1 MKKTILILLLVALAM
16 GGYWYY
22 RKLSTGP
29 EYSLMQA
36 YKAVHDHDAAAFERY
51 VDVSSVTG
59 RLVDQV
65 ADQSASLGVLAPG
78 GFAMKGAL
86 RLLKPQLAQAARQEV
101 KRYVE
106 TGSATA
112 AAEAA
117 PGRLVN
123 VSILGLADKVVGK
136 GSAFK
141 GVKYSREEGDQAF
154 IGLEFTQ
161 PRYDTTLVLEVK
173 MQDRGDHWQ
182 ATEITNT
189 GEILQHVARMEK
201 QYLLGR

>member
-1 MKKTILILLLVALAM
+1 MKKTVLILLLAGLAI

-29 EYSLMQA
+29 EYALMQA
-36 YKAVHDHDAAAFERY
+36 YKAVNDHDAAAFERY

-59 RLVDQV
+59 SLVDQV
-65 ADQSASLGVLAPG
+65 ADQGAALGVLNPG

-86 RLLKPQLAQAARQEV
+86 RLLKPQLTQAAQQEI
-101 KRYVE
+101 KRYIE

-117 PGRLVN
+117 PKRLVN

-141 GVKYSREEGDQAF
+141 GVKYSREEGQQAF

-189 GEILQHVARMEK
+189 GEVLKHVARMEK
-201 QYLLGR
+201 QHLLGK